1 MNICFFS
8 GVITDVYKFKF
19 IYNQSIKYKCIV
31 NVKLQMGKYHELELI
46 AFDEMIEK
54 VVKNKFKHV
63 HICAKFVENCRIQIT
78 DIEHY

>member
-19 IYNQSIKYKCIV
+19 IYNQNIKYKCIA
-31 NVKLQMGKYHELELI
+31 NVKLKIDENHEFELI

-54 VVKNKFKHV
+54 VIKDKFKYV
-63 HICAKFVENCRIQIT
+63 HICAKFVEKCRIQII
-78 DIEHY
+78 DIE